1 MHNRWKAVA
10 ALLVALAVLAGCGG
24 AGGPQDAYRN
34 RTPAGQGDA
43 QAGGQQGSG
52 SQAGGSQTSGSQTSG
67 VQTGGVQTGGS
78 QTGGAQS
85 DVGQR
90 EPKQWDEPPAMAI
103 DPEKRYTAT
112 METSLGTM
120 TFELFAS
127 EVPQTVNN
135 FVFLARE
142 GFYDGVV
149 FHRIIKDFMIQG
161 GDPTGT
167 GTGGPGYNIPDEYPV
182 QRPYKR
188 GTLAMA
194 RTSQPNSAGSQFF
207 ICTGLE
213 CGGLG
218 RQPVYVIFGQLL
230 EGDDVLTQLE
240 NVEVKQGNSFD
251 PVPSTPVDPPVITRV
266 TITEE

>member
-1 MHNRWKAVA
+1 MQKRWKAAA
-10 ALLVALAVLAGCGG
+10 ALLLALTILAGCG
-24 AGGPQDAYRN
+24 AVGGPQDAYRN
-34 RTPAGQGDA
+34 RTPVGQGSA
-43 QAGGQQGSG
+43 QTGGQQGGGSQTDG
-52 SQAGGSQTSGSQTSG
+52 SQAGG
-67 VQTGGVQTGGS
+67 
-78 QTGGAQS
+78 
-85 DVGQR
+85 GQR

-103 DPEKRYTAT
+103 DPDKRYTAT

-120 TFELFAS
+120 TFALFAS

-149 FHRIIKDFMIQG
+149 FHRIIKDFMVQG

-167 GTGGPGYNIPDEYPV
+167 GTGGPGYTIPDEYPV
-182 QRPYKR
+182 ERPYQR

-207 ICTGLE
+207 ICTGSD

-230 EGDDVLTQLE
+230 EGDDVLTKLE
-240 NVEVKQGNSFD
+240 SVAVKQGNAFD
-251 PVPSTPVDPPVITRV
+251 PVPSTPVEPPVIKRV